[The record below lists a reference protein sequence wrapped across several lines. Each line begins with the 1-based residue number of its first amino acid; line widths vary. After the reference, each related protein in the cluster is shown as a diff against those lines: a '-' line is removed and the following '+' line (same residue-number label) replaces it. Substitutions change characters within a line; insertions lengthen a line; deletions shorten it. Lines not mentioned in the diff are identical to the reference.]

1 MVDPILSQARIEQM
15 RREGWWRDENLLDY
29 FDAAVKNCPEHI
41 AVVDYRL
48 ESDEKNALTYRELNA
63 RVTRIALA
71 LAHYGVEKQDIVSFQ
86 LPGWWEFVAIHLA
99 CMRIG
104 AVSNPLMTIFRER
117 ELSYMVD
124 FAEARVMIIPK
135 VVRNFDHEAMLA
147 GLRDKLPRLQH
158 LFVVGGDGENSFE
171 SALLNHSL
179 ADSVDATALFT
190 ERKLGPNDV
199 MQLMYTSGTTGMP
212 KGVMHGSNTLLYNIL
227 SFIERTRLT
236 GDDVIFMGSP
246 LAHQTGFTYGMW
258 LPIVLQARMVLLD
271 QWQGEIAWKLIA
283 EENVTFAMGAT
294 PFLADL
300 TNSEAADQHN
310 SECFR
315 MFVCGGAPV
324 PRVLAERAAKKLQID
339 LMTVWGMSECGAIT
353 TTRLDDPVEKIFGT
367 DGLAYPGTELKILD
381 QEGCVAPA
389 GEEGRLY
396 QRSPATFIGY
406 LKRPDTY
413 ALDEDGFFDTGDLAR
428 LDQDGY
434 VRITGRSKDIIIR
447 GGENIPV
454 VEVENMLYEHPATVD
469 VAVVAMPDERLGELG
484 CCFVT
489 LQPGHT
495 LTFAQMQAFL
505 SDRQVTK
512 TYWPERLEIIDVMPR
527 TASGKIQKFQLRE
540 QAKNLRK
547 FS

>member
-1 MVDPILSQARIEQM
+1 L
-15 RREGWWRDENLLDY
+15 
-29 FDAAVKNCPEHI
+29 K
-41 AVVDYRL
+41 
-48 ESDEKNALTYRELNA
+48 
-63 RVTRIALA
+63 
-71 LAHYGVEKQDIVSFQ
+71 
-86 LPGWWEFVAIHLA
+86 
-99 CMRIG
+99 
-104 AVSNPLMTIFRER
+104 
-117 ELSYMVD
+117 
-124 FAEARVMIIPK
+124 
-135 VVRNFDHEAMLA
+135 
-147 GLRDKLPRLQH
+147 
-158 LFVVGGDGENSFE
+158 

-367 DGLAYPGTELKILD
+367 DGVAYPGTELKILD
-381 QEGCVAPA
+381 QEGCVAPC
-389 GEEGRLY
+389 G
-396 QRSPATFIGY
+396 
-406 LKRPDTY
+406 
-413 ALDEDGFFDTGDLAR
+413 
-428 LDQDGY
+428 
-434 VRITGRSKDIIIR
+434 
-447 GGENIPV
+447 
-454 VEVENMLYEHPATVD
+454 
-469 VAVVAMPDERLGELG
+469 
-484 CCFVT
+484 
-489 LQPGHT
+489 
-495 LTFAQMQAFL
+495 
-505 SDRQVTK
+505 
-512 TYWPERLEIIDVMPR
+512 
-527 TASGKIQKFQLRE
+527 
-540 QAKNLRK
+540 
-547 FS
+547 

>member
-1 MVDPILSQARIEQM
+1 
-15 RREGWWRDENLLDY
+15 
-29 FDAAVKNCPEHI
+29 
-41 AVVDYRL
+41 
-48 ESDEKNALTYRELNA
+48 
-63 RVTRIALA
+63 
-71 LAHYGVEKQDIVSFQ
+71 
-86 LPGWWEFVAIHLA
+86 
-99 CMRIG
+99 
-104 AVSNPLMTIFRER
+104 
-117 ELSYMVD
+117 
-124 FAEARVMIIPK
+124 
-135 VVRNFDHEAMLA
+135 
-147 GLRDKLPRLQH
+147 
-158 LFVVGGDGENSFE
+158 
-171 SALLNHSL
+171 
-179 ADSVDATALFT
+179 
-190 ERKLGPNDV
+190 
-199 MQLMYTSGTTGMP
+199 
-212 KGVMHGSNTLLYNIL
+212 
-227 SFIERTRLT
+227 
-236 GDDVIFMGSP
+236 
-246 LAHQTGFTYGMW
+246 
-258 LPIVLQARMVLLD
+258 
-271 QWQGEIAWKLIA
+271 
-283 EENVTFAMGAT
+283 
-294 PFLADL
+294 
-300 TNSEAADQHN
+300 
-310 SECFR
+310 
-315 MFVCGGAPV
+315 
-324 PRVLAERAAKKLQID
+324 
-339 LMTVWGMSECGAIT
+339 
-353 TTRLDDPVEKIFGT
+353 
-367 DGLAYPGTELKILD
+367 
-381 QEGCVAPA
+381 
-389 GEEGRLY
+389 LY